1 MLIYKNKLQ
10 ICSFV
15 NLPVLT
21 SPTKVTISFNANTN
35 HLIAVSSFYQLIQFM
50 LTGNC
55 LFVGYRH
62 QQMPFGYSGQRALL
76 ELINALSAIFPEYF
90 LVFGYMDKLVSILLM
105 IFCQLSKIFSIFDEF
120 QNSRCARSEPCTL
133 HNKFN
138 KGNLHHS

>member
-21 SPTKVTISFNANTN
+21 SPTKVTISFNANIN

-55 LFVGYRH
+55 LFVC
-62 QQMPFGYSGQRALL
+62 LL
-76 ELINALSAIFPEYF
+76 DIGI
-90 LVFGYMDKLVSILLM
+90 
-105 IFCQLSKIFSIFDEF
+105 SKCPLGT
-120 QNSRCARSEPCTL
+120 Q
-133 HNKFN
+133 
-138 KGNLHHS
+138 GNEHCWN